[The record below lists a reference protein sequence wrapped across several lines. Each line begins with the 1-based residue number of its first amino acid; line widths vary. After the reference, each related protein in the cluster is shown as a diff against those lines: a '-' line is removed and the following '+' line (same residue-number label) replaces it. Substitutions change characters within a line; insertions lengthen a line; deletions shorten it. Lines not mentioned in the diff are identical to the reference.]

1 MMGGPG
7 KEHRTN
13 KLPQARRIQE
23 RLKGDEGEKWEW
35 GEKKS
40 KRESLSGI
48 MRYSIS
54 TFFFLH
60 QLLPWSVEKASFY
73 TVVVVLYSK
82 SFFFVSAG
90 GS

>member
-54 TFFFLH
+54 TFFSYISYFH
-60 QLLPWSVEKASFY
+60 EV
-73 TVVVVLYSK
+73 
-82 SFFFVSAG
+82 
-90 GS
+90 